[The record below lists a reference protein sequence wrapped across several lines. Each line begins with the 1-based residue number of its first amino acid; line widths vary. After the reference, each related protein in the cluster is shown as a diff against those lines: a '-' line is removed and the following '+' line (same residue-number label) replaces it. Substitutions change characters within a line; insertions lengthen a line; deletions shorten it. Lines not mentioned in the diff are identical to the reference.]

1 MKRYLIE
8 EAQCGITKGGFA
20 CGPISGQV
28 ITSIKY
34 NDGAGSKWLSIAE
47 YDGFPMIY
55 VSERDIFDDLIKDA
69 FEDEAFMEYLEAH
82 KIGDFDGVYLGGE
95 YQDVFEGIYEDPENP
110 AARLLKYAIALT
122 RCAEGE
128 EKDLIDMASGKYV
141 DELDIP
147 ISDVEEDYMEDLEE
161 LDDEEEDEETE

>member
-1 MKRYLIE
+1 MKRYLLE
-8 EAQCGITKGGFA
+8 EAKCGITNGGFA
-20 CGPISGQV
+20 CGPIPGHV

-47 YDGFPMIY
+47 YDGLPMTF
-55 VSERDIFDDLIKDA
+55 VSERDIFDDLMKDDS
-69 FEDEAFMEYLEAH
+69 EDDEFTEYLEEH
-82 KIGDFDGVYLGGE
+82 QIWDLDGMEFGDEYSDVY
-95 YQDVFEGIYEDPENP
+95 EGIYADLENP
-110 AARLLKYAIALT
+110 AAQLLKYAIALT

-161 LDDEEEDEETE
+161 LDDEEEETE